1 MSKQAQH
8 PDRDSLSAHL
18 EEALSIDATQWI
30 EQHLEKCSDCRAKLD
45 QERAFLGS
53 LDGLGR
59 INPPGDFVEG
69 VMARVAQYPAYHPV
83 KEVPWTRVAL
93 WGGGAAAMFVVLLGV
108 VGWVLVTQRPLDN
121 PQAAGFASV
130 AIAMLAE
137 AARDLYVFARENM
150 GGVMYILQIAGT
162 LLVGLFDFVR
172 NSSLVFQLAL
182 LLITVG
188 LNYLLTRMV
197 LNYQRRH

>member
-1 MSKQAQH
+1 
-8 PDRDSLSAHL
+8 
-18 EEALSIDATQWI
+18 
-30 EQHLEKCSDCRAKLD
+30 
-45 QERAFLGS
+45 
-53 LDGLGR
+53 
-59 INPPGDFVEG
+59 
-69 VMARVAQYPAYHPV
+69 MARVAQYPAYHPV
-83 KEVPWTRVAL
+83 TEVPWTRVAL
-93 WGGGAAAMFVVLLGV
+93 WVGGAAAMLVVLLGV
-108 VGWVLVTQRPLDN
+108 VGWGLVTQRPLDN
-121 PQAAGFASV
+121 PQAAGFVSV

-197 LNYQRRH
+197 LNYQRRL